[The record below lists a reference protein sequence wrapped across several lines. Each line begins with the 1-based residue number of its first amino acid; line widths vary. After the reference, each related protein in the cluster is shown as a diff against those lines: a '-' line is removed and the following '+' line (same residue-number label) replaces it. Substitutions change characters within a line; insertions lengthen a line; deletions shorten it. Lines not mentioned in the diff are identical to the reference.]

1 MDVSRN
7 LSLST
12 RREFTREARIIE
24 PPIQFTLVEIKKHF
38 TDSLMSIE
46 KQFVVADSLFDNK
59 DVEGGKTVLRSIVVF
74 TEGLLDFYIHEIS
87 KYCLFRMFTGQWKKS
102 EKYSSFMVPMEKVEK
117 VIEAIE
123 SKNWFFSYM
132 NERFSR
138 DVYLSKESMKDQL
151 NLIGVGFKDVM
162 IKAFPRRTENDSIRD
177 GSNIVTELFKRRNEI
192 VHQNDMSHA
201 LAIQNDINKDYV
213 KQYISW
219 VNFLVES
226 IQEIVTKKDLHLE
239 N

>member
-117 VIEAIE
+117 AIEAIE
-123 SKNWFFSYM
+123 SKNWFFSYL

-151 NLIGVGFKDVM
+151 NCL
-162 IKAFPRRTENDSIRD
+162 
-177 GSNIVTELFKRRNEI
+177 
-192 VHQNDMSHA
+192 
-201 LAIQNDINKDYV
+201 
-213 KQYISW
+213 
-219 VNFLVES
+219 
-226 IQEIVTKKDLHLE
+226 
-239 N
+239 

>member
-117 VIEAIE
+117 AIEAIE
-123 SKNWFFSYM
+123 SKNWFFSYL

-151 NLIGVGFKDVM
+151 NLIGVGFKEVM
-162 IKAFPRRTENDSIRD
+162 IKAFPRGTENDSIRD

-201 LAIQNDINKDYV
+201 LAIQNDINKD
-213 KQYISW
+213 
-219 VNFLVES
+219 
-226 IQEIVTKKDLHLE
+226 
-239 N
+239 

>member
-1 MDVSRN
+1 
-7 LSLST
+7 
-12 RREFTREARIIE
+12 
-24 PPIQFTLVEIKKHF
+24 
-38 TDSLMSIE
+38 MSIE

-117 VIEAIE
+117 AIETIE
-123 SKNWFFSYM
+123 SKNWFFSYL

-138 DVYLSKESMKDQL
+138 DVYLSKESIKDQL

-162 IKAFPRRTENDSIRD
+162 IKAFP
-177 GSNIVTELFKRRNEI
+177 
-192 VHQNDMSHA
+192 
-201 LAIQNDINKDYV
+201 
-213 KQYISW
+213 
-219 VNFLVES
+219 
-226 IQEIVTKKDLHLE
+226 
-239 N
+239 

>member
-117 VIEAIE
+117 AIEAIE
-123 SKNWFFSYM
+123 SKNWFFSYL

-162 IKAFPRRTENDSIRD
+162 IKAFPWRTENDSIRD

-192 VHQNDMSHA
+192 VHQND
-201 LAIQNDINKDYV
+201 INKDYV

-219 VNFLVES
+219 VSFIVEA
-226 IQEIVTKKDLHLE
+226 IQEIATNKDLELE